1 MTRASPLPAAP
12 TLTVGQLAIERSAPA
27 QQDMRATRTRAALL
41 ILAPS
46 TLVELMLDVN
56 GVVALQVLS
65 ASMQSSLMRALVE
78 EVQVS
83 TPPPLFPRLLF
94 HVSSLQGTVPFASV
108 PMATPVTRL
117 SAVMLTHALRVL
129 AELMQTVSP
138 MATERCASVGRAMRA
153 THLSTAA

>member
-12 TLTVGQLAIERSAPA
+12 TLTVGQLAIERCAPA

-56 GVVALQVLS
+56 GV
-65 ASMQSSLMRALVE
+65 
-78 EVQVS
+78 
-83 TPPPLFPRLLF
+83 
-94 HVSSLQGTVPFASV
+94 GTVPFASV

>member
-27 QQDMRATRTRAALL
+27 QLDMRATRTQAALL

-78 EVQVS
+78 E
-83 TPPPLFPRLLF
+83 
-94 HVSSLQGTVPFASV
+94 GTVPFASV